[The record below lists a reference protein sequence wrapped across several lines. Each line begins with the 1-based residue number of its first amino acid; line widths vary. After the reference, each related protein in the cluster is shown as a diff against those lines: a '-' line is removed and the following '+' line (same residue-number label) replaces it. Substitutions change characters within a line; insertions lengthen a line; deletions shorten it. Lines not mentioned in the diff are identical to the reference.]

1 MYMNGDPIRKSI
13 EKIFKKKVVDG
24 CIQEALFDQCICGNK
39 EFVKV
44 IITTFLRWVSDSCKM
59 WNYSVAK
66 LTRLISLG

>member
-24 CIQEALFDQCICGNK
+24 CIQEALLDQCICGNK

-44 IITTFLRWVSDSCKM
+44 IITTFFDSCKM
-59 WNYSVAK
+59 WDYSFAK